1 MLRTLLAVSCLVLTG
16 CSHDPGPLPSV
27 FMSQIATINDHAG
40 SPPVLIPSELHAR
53 TKHLYPT
60 GGPNSDGYDLELAAA
75 PNCGG
80 ANACFLAAFTAVK
93 GEKLP
98 GKIFRLANGDR
109 AAYHAISCGGSC
121 APATI
126 EFVHGGVLYSFQ
138 TKVGGTSKK
147 ALTKLADDAIAAGPR

>member
-1 MLRTLLAVSCLVLTG
+1 MIRTLLAVSCLALTG
-16 CSHDPGPLPSV
+16 CSHDSGQLPSV
-27 FMSQIATINDHAG
+27 FARQIASINDHRG

-60 GGPNSDGYDLELAAA
+60 GGPNSSGYDLELAGAR
-75 PNCGG
+75 NCGG
-80 ANACFLAAFTAVK
+80 ADTCFLADFTAVR
-93 GEKLP
+93 GEKLT
-98 GKIFRLANGDR
+98 GRVFHLANGDR
-109 AAYHAISCGGSC
+109 AVYHDISCGGSC

-147 ALTKLADDAIAAGPR
+147 ALTNLADEAIAAGPR